1 MKPSFFRPTA
11 LRSCLAALILTV
23 TLPLAAAPGAHG
35 PNGEH
40 LDAPT
45 GAVGGPMLPRLE
57 ANSDLFEL
65 VAELKEGQLRIYVDR
80 YASNEPVADASVE
93 VEATMDSGS
102 FKALAA
108 YQAVEGHYLLA
119 EPEFLKALGTAD
131 EHSLVFTILA
141 GEDADL
147 LNGILDTRGASDGHG
162 NDHGH
167 SHALEW
173 TAWGVGGLIAA
184 GLLIVAL
191 RRRQQRGQLGG
202 LQ

>member
-1 MKPSFFRPTA
+1 MKLVFFRPVA
-11 LRSCLAALILTV
+11 LRSFLTTLLLAI

-40 LDAPT
+40 LDAP
-45 GAVGGPMLPRLE
+45 ASSVGGPMMPRLE

-65 VAELKEGQLRIYVDR
+65 VAELKDGQLRIYVDR

-93 VEATMDSGS
+93 VESGS
-102 FKALAA
+102 FKGLAA

-119 EPEFLKALGTAD
+119 APEFLKVLGTPD

-141 GEDADL
+141 GDDADL
-147 LNGILDTRGASDGHG
+147 LNGVLDMRGAGAGSAHE
-162 NDHGH
+162 HGH

-173 TAWGVGGLIAA
+173 AAGGVGSLLVT

-191 RRRQQRGQLGG
+191 RRRQLRMKAGG
-202 LQ
+202 LP

>member
-1 MKPSFFRPTA
+1 MKPTFFRPAA
-11 LRSCLAALILTV
+11 LRSGLVALMLTV

-65 VAELKEGQLRIYVDR
+65 VAELKDGHLRIYVDR

-93 VEATMDSGS
+93 VESGR
-102 FKALAA
+102 FKGQAA
-108 YQAVEGHYLLA
+108 YQTAEGHYRLS
-119 EPEFLKALGTAD
+119 EPEFLKALGTPD

-147 LNGILDTRGASDGHG
+147 LNGILDTRGANAGNGHG
-162 NDHGH
+162 HDHGH

-173 TAWGVGGLIAA
+173 AAWGVGSLLAA
-184 GLLIVAL
+184 GLVIVML
-191 RRRQQRGQLGG
+191 RRRQHPIKAGG

>member
-1 MKPSFFRPTA
+1 MKPTFFRPAA
-11 LRSCLAALILTV
+11 LRSCLAALMLTV

-65 VAELKEGQLRIYVDR
+65 VAELKDGQLRIYVDR

-93 VEATMDSGS
+93 VESGS

-108 YQAVEGHYLLA
+108 YQAAEGHYLLA
-119 EPEFLKALGTAD
+119 EPEFLKALATAD

-141 GEDADL
+141 GDDADL
-147 LNGILDTRGASDGHG
+147 LNGILDTRGANAGNGHG
-162 NDHGH
+162 HDHGH

-173 TAWGVGGLIAA
+173 AAWGVGGLLAA
-184 GLLIVAL
+184 GLVIVAL